1 MDEKIINIENMRK
14 KELEVLKENYMDVK
28 MPEEQL
34 EQLKVTIEKGKR
46 ENRRERQKRAW
57 TRLTVSAAAVMAAI
71 IILPNTSPSVAYAM
85 EKVPLLGGLVRLVTW
100 RDYEY
105 EDERHQAEVKVEKL
119 EFAMADENG
128 SEEEISMNTE
138 TLDSSNTK
146 ELEKS
151 MGEINAQIEEI
162 TNQLMA
168 EFESHMQEEMG
179 YQDLVVKSEVV
190 TNNEEY
196 FTLRLLCYQGA
207 GSGYEWNYFYTIDLA
222 TGERLQLKNLF
233 VEDADYITLISDDIK
248 RQMREQMEADENVY
262 YWLDDE
268 MEEWNFK
275 SITEE
280 TSFYINEE
288 GKLVINFNEG
298 DVAPMYMGVVEF
310 VIEEEIIGDILK

>member
-34 EQLKVTIEKGKR
+34 EQLKLTIEKGKR

-128 SEEEISMNTE
+128 SEEEMPRNTE

-146 ELEKS
+146 ELEK
-151 MGEINAQIEEI
+151 IWV
-162 TNQLMA
+162 L
-168 EFESHMQEEMG
+168 
-179 YQDLVVKSEVV
+179 LVMM
-190 TNNEEY
+190 
-196 FTLRLLCYQGA
+196 L
-207 GSGYEWNYFYTIDLA
+207 
-222 TGERLQLKNLF
+222 
-233 VEDADYITLISDDIK
+233 
-248 RQMREQMEADENVY
+248 
-262 YWLDDE
+262 
-268 MEEWNFK
+268 
-275 SITEE
+275 
-280 TSFYINEE
+280 
-288 GKLVINFNEG
+288 LVI
-298 DVAPMYMGVVEF
+298 
-310 VIEEEIIGDILK
+310 ILKK